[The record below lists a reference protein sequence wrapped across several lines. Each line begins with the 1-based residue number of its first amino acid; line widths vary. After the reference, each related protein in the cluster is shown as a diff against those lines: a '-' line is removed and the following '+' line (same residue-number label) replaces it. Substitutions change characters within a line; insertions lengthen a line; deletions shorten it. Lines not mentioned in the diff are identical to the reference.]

1 MAKPN
6 SVRLVLSAKR
16 RAGEL
21 LGAMAAPPHLDAA
34 VWRWPGEPEDS
45 FYRRL
50 LSLVRGSGVVH
61 VRLLYRGDLA
71 APPVSSLLH

>member
-1 MAKPN
+1 MRSHPVKPL
-6 SVRLVLSAKR
+6 RLLPAL
-16 RAGEL
+16 AL

-61 VRLLYRGDLA
+61 VRLHYRGDLA